1 MLTVSLEVGIESAS
15 EMSLRECSI
24 FFVSKLA
31 LCRVPVILSTTL
43 TLKCRDDPSLVNNLS
58 SVTGVCSCLG
68 LDELN
73 V

>member
-1 MLTVSLEVGIESAS
+1 MLAASLEVGIESAS
-15 EMSLRECSI
+15 VMSFRRCSM

-31 LCRVPVILSTTL
+31 LCRVPVILGTTL
-43 TLKCRDDPSLVNNLS
+43 TLKCRDDPSQVNNLS